1 MSDYITRQREERARA
16 WEQAKALLDSAASE
30 NRDLTAE
37 ESETFNRINADI
49 DNRGAVIADLEERAA
64 READIR
70 AAVKNAPEARPE
82 ERRSEVSD
90 VEMIRA
96 LVNGET
102 RSATFDKRSITGG
115 STGAPVPTS
124 FYDQVIMKARL
135 VGPMLDTS
143 TVLNT
148 AGGENLQI
156 PSINTWS
163 TATIKGQGTA
173 ITASDPAFNAFVTLG
188 AFKYSFLVQ
197 LSRELV
203 DDAGVDILG
212 FIADQTGNAMGYYV
226 NDALTN
232 GTGTTQ
238 PKGIVVAATVG
249 GTGGT
254 GVAGVPTYE
263 NLVDLVYSLDGAAR
277 RMPGFGWQMA
287 GSTIGKIRQIKDG
300 NGTYVFTP
308 SLVQGQPDQLLGYA
322 LHENPAIAACA
333 TAAKSIVVG
342 HLPSYYVRSAGGL
355 RLDRSDEFAFD
366 TDLVTF
372 KATMRVDG
380 NLIQTSHVKSFLGG
394 AS

>member
-16 WEQAKALLDSAASE
+16 WEQAKALLDSAATE
-30 NRDLTAE
+30 NRDLSPE
-37 ESETFNRINADI
+37 EQVTFDRINADI
-49 DNRGAVIADLEERAA
+49 DHRAEVIKDLEERAA
-64 READIR
+64 REESIR

-82 ERRSEVSD
+82 ERKAD
-90 VEMIRA
+90 TDAEMIRA
-96 LVNGET
+96 LVRGES
-102 RSATFDKRSITGG
+102 RSVTFDKRAVTGG

-135 VGPMLDTS
+135 VGPMLETS

-148 AGGENLQI
+148 AGGESLQI

-163 TATIKGQGTA
+163 TAAITGQGTA
-173 ITASDPAFNAFVTLG
+173 ISVSEPAFNAFVTLG

-197 LSRELV
+197 LSTELL
-203 DDAGVDILG
+203 DDAGVDVMG

-232 GTGTTQ
+232 GTGTVQ

-287 GSTIGKIRQIKDG
+287 GSTIAKIRQIKDG
-300 NGTYVFTP
+300 NGTYIFTP
-308 SLVQGQPDQLLGYA
+308 SLVQGQPDQLLGYT
-322 LHENPAIAACA
+322 LHENPAIAAAA
-333 TAAKSIVVG
+333 TATKSIVVG
-342 HLPSYYVRSAGGL
+342 HLPSYYVRAAGGL
-355 RLDRSDEFAFD
+355 RLERSDQFAFD
-366 TDLVTF
+366 KDLVTF

-380 NLIQTSHVKSFLGG
+380 NLIQTSHIKSFLGG

>member
-16 WEQAKALLDSAASE
+16 WEQAKALLDSAATE
-30 NRDLTAE
+30 NRDLSAE
-37 ESETFNRINADI
+37 EQVTFDRINADI
-49 DNRGAVIADLEERAA
+49 DRRAEVIKDLEERAA
-64 READIR
+64 REESIR

-82 ERRSEVSD
+82 ERKAD
-90 VEMIRA
+90 TDAEMIRA
-96 LVNGET
+96 LVRGES
-102 RSATFDKRSITGG
+102 RSVTFDKRAVTGG

-148 AGGENLQI
+148 AGGESLQI

-163 TATIKGQGTA
+163 TAAITGQGTA
-173 ITASDPAFNAFVTLG
+173 ISVSEPAFNAFVTLG

-197 LSRELV
+197 LSTELL
-203 DDAGVDILG
+203 DDAGVDVMG

-232 GTGTTQ
+232 GTGTVQ

-287 GSTIGKIRQIKDG
+287 GSTIAKIRQIKDG
-300 NGTYVFTP
+300 NGTYIFTP
-308 SLVQGQPDQLLGYA
+308 SLVQGQPDQLLGYT
-322 LHENPAIAACA
+322 LHENPAIAAAA
-333 TAAKSIVVG
+333 TATKSIVVG
-342 HLPSYYVRSAGGL
+342 HLPSYYVRAAGGL
-355 RLDRSDEFAFD
+355 RLERSDQFAFD
-366 TDLVTF
+366 KDLVTF

-380 NLIQTSHVKSFLGG
+380 NLIQTSHIKSFLGG